1 MPLKAINYDKT
12 HFYKIVCKDLDIKDC
27 YVGHTTDFTTRK
39 YDHKQRCSNPNNGG
53 YNLPVYRFMR
63 ENGGWEN
70 FEMILIRTENVKTLW
85 KQEVKK
91 ENIRKN

>member
-27 YVGHTTDFTTRK
+27 SVGHTTDFTTRK

-70 FEMILIRTENVKTLW
+70 FEMILIKTEKRQKRGGVG
-85 KQEVKK
+85 
-91 ENIRKN
+91 